1 MGLAQ
6 FINENIDPIL
16 VEWEA
21 FAKSLPPGQTMTST
35 ALRDDAE
42 RMLRFVAADMEA
54 SQSEA
59 QRAVKGRG
67 RQVVGSDDTAAQ
79 AHGRLRLTQAF
90 DLVQMV
96 SEFRARASRERHSV
110 VVRSNGGGRTVSVV
124 RVDPFQR
131 GNRPDSRR
139 IGKSVRQ

>member
-35 ALRDDAE
+35 AFRDDAE

-59 QRAVKGRG
+59 QRSVKGRG

-96 SEFRARASRERHSV
+96 SEFVRFALASFGCGPLSR
-110 VVRSNGGGRTVSVV
+110 GRPY
-124 RVDPFQR
+124 RL
-131 GNRPDSRR
+131 RR
-139 IGKSVRQ
+139 QS

>member
-35 ALRDDAE
+35 AFRDDAE

-59 QRAVKGRG
+59 QRSVKGRG
-67 RQVVGSDDTAAQ
+67 RQVVEATTLPPRLMAAC
-79 AHGRLRLTQAF
+79 A
-90 DLVQMV
+90 
-96 SEFRARASRERHSV
+96 
-110 VVRSNGGGRTVSVV
+110 
-124 RVDPFQR
+124 
-131 GNRPDSRR
+131 
-139 IGKSVRQ
+139 